1 MKHDTLKRFFA
12 MTLALTC
19 ALSIVG
25 CGSSD
30 NTAVNDTASADTAVT
45 EATSEDATA
54 QDTADTE
61 VASTDTAAEDT
72 AETEITEENVYAAI
86 SDYVLNEFGQYYD
99 ASDVSIPYLYIMDID
114 DSDTDDIKVYGDF
127 WFYTYKINGDTLET
141 QAGGSYPG
149 CMHLSKSADGL
160 AVTRSEIVEDGSN
173 WNDSAKEIFGD
184 RYEAFIAGMDD
195 NESREK
201 ERADQIAAYVKE
213 NGLEVTQYQDYGWDP
228 VKF

>member
-19 ALSIVG
+19 VLSIAG

-149 CMHLSKSADGL
+149 CMHLKSAADGL
-160 AVTRSEIVEDGSN
+160 TVTESEIVADGEDWGE
-173 WNDSAKEIFGD
+173 SAKEIFGD
-184 RYEAFIAGMDD
+184 RYDDFIAAKGDD
-195 NESREK
+195 EARAG
-201 ERADQIAAYVKE
+201 ERGDQIAAYVRD